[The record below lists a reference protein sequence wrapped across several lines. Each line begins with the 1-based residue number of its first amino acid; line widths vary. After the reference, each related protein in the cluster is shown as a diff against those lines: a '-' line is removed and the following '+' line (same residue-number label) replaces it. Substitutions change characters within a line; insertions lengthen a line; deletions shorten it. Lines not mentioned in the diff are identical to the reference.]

1 MIRSEDQKIS
11 SKNHKNEGL
20 SLSCYDSKTLTEST
34 VFVMSCGG
42 FSSEKKA
49 FDQGVKIKKALLM
62 SGPVLRIGLDVGNDR
77 SSSSISTGL
86 KQSVFKKTGVKII
99 EDVHGLSV
107 YSEDYPTQVMSIS
120 GSGVTQPWT
129 AEEFL
134 NAILDINS
142 KLRDLTE
149 KESLCLEL
157 FSASHF
163 EKSERARFIT
173 LVLAIE
179 SLLEPIKRRKEVAE
193 LVGSFLELTNESS
206 LLSQEKA
213 SIKGSL
219 QWLYINSIS
228 QSLKELALN
237 YLPNKEYNGLPSQKF
252 ISKCY
257 DIRAS
262 CKMTSE

>member
-1 MIRSEDQKIS
+1 
-11 SKNHKNEGL
+11 
-20 SLSCYDSKTLTEST
+20 
-34 VFVMSCGG
+34 
-42 FSSEKKA
+42 
-49 FDQGVKIKKALLM
+49 
-62 SGPVLRIGLDVGNDR
+62 
-77 SSSSISTGL
+77 
-86 KQSVFKKTGVKII
+86 
-99 EDVHGLSV
+99 
-107 YSEDYPTQVMSIS
+107 
-120 GSGVTQPWT
+120 
-129 AEEFL
+129 
-134 NAILDINS
+134 
-142 KLRDLTE
+142 
-149 KESLCLEL
+149 
-157 FSASHF
+157 
-163 EKSERARFIT
+163 
-173 LVLAIE
+173 
-179 SLLEPIKRRKEVAE
+179 VAE